1 MQEETYNPQ
10 NGKKKIFLIAL
21 VAVLLLILFAAS
33 GLFQKIT
40 IPDGVKRHP
49 LFASDTTAVD
59 ADNDY
64 ESTEEEVEALRYEV
78 SQLRQEIKELK
89 KGSHT
94 PSTTKA
100 PSQQQKQPSQQP
112 SQTKTQPQAQPQAE
126 KKSEPSA
133 TTKDATRGNAATFDA
148 NAVTLANYNHDWV
161 ETDATIALKNNT
173 DRTITRV
180 TARMIYYDMKGNM
193 LDYKDFTRSI
203 AIEPGM
209 VKSFTIEG
217 YGHKDYYAYYKSE
230 ARPGAEGR
238 KYKVKF
244 ELKSYKCM

>member
-40 IPDGVKRHP
+40 IPDGVKEHP

-78 SQLRQEIKELK
+78 IQLRQEIEELK
-89 KGSHT
+89 KGSRT
-94 PSTTKA
+94 PSATKT
-100 PSQQQKQPSQQP
+100 PSQQQKQPN
-112 SQTKTQPQAQPQAE
+112 QTQAQPQAE
-126 KKSEPSA
+126 NKSEPSA

-173 DRTITRV
+173 DRTITHV
-180 TARMIYYDMKGNM
+180 TGRMIYYDMKGNM
-193 LDYKDFTRSI
+193 LDYYDFTQSVV
-203 AIEPGM
+203 IEPHM
-209 VKSFTIEG
+209 VKSFSIRG
-217 YGHKDYYAYYKSE
+217 YGHKDYYAYYKNKAAYGYE
-230 ARPGAEGR
+230 DR